1 MHIASYNMIESS
13 FIKGNSRCR
22 EKVLLISLLF
32 PVRLSIVALLV
43 ALTLDIGE
51 QYYTLS
57 HALS

>member
-13 FIKGNSRCR
+13 SIKGNSRCR

-32 PVRLSIVALLV
+32 PVLLSIVALLA

-51 QYYTLS
+51 
-57 HALS
+57 